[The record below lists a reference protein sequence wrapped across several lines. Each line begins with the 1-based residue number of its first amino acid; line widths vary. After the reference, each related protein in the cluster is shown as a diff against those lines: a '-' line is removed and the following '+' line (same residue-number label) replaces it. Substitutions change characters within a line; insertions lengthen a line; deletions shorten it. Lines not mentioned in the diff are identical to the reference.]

1 MRHKIVLLLVLGLLP
16 GTQSVEDP
24 YSYDDGRLLDSSD
37 MHPKAADDT
46 YFDRITGRLAQKIW
60 EKHESFDRE
69 ELQALIEHAKEGRLY
84 TPRKRH
90 DVVFT
95 D

>member
-1 MRHKIVLLLVLGLLP
+1 MRRWTFLLLVLGLFP
-16 GTQSVEDP
+16 GTQSIEDRD
-24 YSYDDGRLLDSSD
+24 SYHDGLVLDSSE
-37 MHPKAADDT
+37 MYHNAEGT
-46 YFDRITGRLAQKIW
+46 YSDRSSSRLAKKIW
-60 EKHESFDRE
+60 EKHEIFDKE